1 VDHLSELLRRFPLRA
16 GVFYSGVLCGTYD
29 FDRDTKPGHI
39 HVVKTGRLELVGSSE
54 GKRSI
59 DEPSVIFAP
68 DASTHRLVAG
78 TDAEVL
84 CATVAF
90 GPTSRSPVV
99 GILPTLI
106 VIPLAESHVL
116 TALCEMMFEEAATAR
131 IGRQAS
137 LNGLC
142 ELFVIAVLRTCVE
155 KKLVSGGA
163 LAGLADVGLS
173 KALVE
178 MHRDPG
184 REWLLSELAALAGMS
199 RARFAIRFL
208 SVLGATPGDHLAS
221 LRVAETQQLLRQ
233 GWPLKQVAQKVGYGS
248 ASALTRAF
256 TRIIGTAPSQ
266 WRLQDLSGDG
276 LRAHVER
283 GPGREP
289 TRHRRLRGAV
299 HMSWGGLAEEYMYK
313 AFWTP
318 FAGQSG
324 AKVKAISPVSLA
336 KIAAAE
342 KIGKVEVDTLD
353 GGSMLTWR
361 AQQQGLLAPIDWTV
375 VGNDRTQEEM
385 HPYGLMFMALSNQ
398 IVYNT
403 KKYAAG
409 KGPESMADFWNVRR
423 FPGRRALY
431 KDPRTAIQFA
441 LLADGVPRGKLWPLD
456 LDRAFKSL
464 DRIKP
469 HVTIWW
475 EEGNQSQQLFTSGQV
490 DMMQMWNGRVTDL
503 ERKGAPIHQVWNDG
517 IIGFSA
523 VMVVKGAP
531 NPANAMKLVE
541 FFGRPRP
548 QAEWAKTMSYGP
560 LNPKAFD
567 FIDAEVARKLPTH
580 PDNLGRQIVSNDEWW
595 AANLDKV
602 SERFNGWLAGR

>member
-1 VDHLSELLRRFPLRA
+1 MDHLSELLKRFPLRA
-16 GVFYSGVLCGTYD
+16 EVFYSGLLCGTYD

-39 HVVKTGRLELVGSSE
+39 HVMRSGRLELVSSCE

-59 DEPSVIFAP
+59 DEPSVIFVP
-68 DASTHRLVAG
+68 DAGTHRLVAG
-78 TDAEVL
+78 ADAEVL

-90 GPTSRSPVV
+90 GPTSSSSMV
-99 GILPTLI
+99 GALPTLV

-116 TALCEMMFEEAATAR
+116 TTLCEMMFEEAASQR

-137 LNGLC
+137 LNRLC
-142 ELFVIAVLRTCVE
+142 ELFVVAVLRICIE

-163 LAGLADVGLS
+163 LAGLADARLS

-178 MHRDPG
+178 MHREPG

-199 RARFAIRFL
+199 RARFAVRFL
-208 SVLGATPGDHLAS
+208 SVLGATPGDHLVAY
-221 LRVAETQQLLRQ
+221 RVAEAQQLLRQ
-233 GWPLKQVAQKVGYGS
+233 GWPLKQVADKVGYGS

-256 TRIIGTAPSQ
+256 TRIIGTTPSQ
-266 WRLQDLSGDG
+266 WRLRDTSGDA
-276 LRAHVER
+276 LPAHVEQ
-283 GPGREP
+283 GPAREP
-289 TRHRRLRGAV
+289 IPHPRLRGAV
-299 HMSWGGLAEEYMYK
+299 HMSWGGLAEENMCK

-318 FAGQSG
+318 FTQKSG
-324 AKVKAISPVSLA
+324 AKVTAVSPVNLA

-342 KIGKVEVDTLD
+342 KIGKVKVDTLD
-353 GGSMLTWR
+353 GGSILTWR
-361 AQQQGLLAPIDWTV
+361 GQQQGLLAPIDWTV
-375 VGNDRTQEEM
+375 VGKDRTKEEM

-403 KKYAAG
+403 RKYPAG
-409 KGPESMADFWNVRR
+409 KGPESMADFWNVQK

-441 LLADGVPRGKLWPLD
+441 LLADGVPREKLWPLD
-456 LDRAFKSL
+456 IDRAFESL
-464 DRIKP
+464 DRVKP
-469 HVTIWW
+469 HVAIWW
-475 EEGNQSQQLFTSGQV
+475 EEGDQSQQLFTSGEV

-523 VMVVKGAP
+523 IMVVKGAP
-531 NPANAMKLVE
+531 NLAEAMKLVE
-541 FFGRPRP
+541 FFGQPRP
-548 QAEWAKTMSYGP
+548 QAEWAKSMSYGP

-567 FIDAEVARKLPTH
+567 FIDVEVAKKLPTH
-580 PDNLGRQIVSNDEWW
+580 PDNFRRQIVSNDEWW

-602 SERFNGWLAGR
+602 SERFNGWLVSR